1 MVKTHLFSPK
11 GVCSRQ
17 MEIAYDGDTIV
28 SIRVLGGCPG
38 NLQGVAA
45 LVKGRK
51 IDDIIAS
58 LDGIKCA
65 NKNTSCPDQ
74 LAQALKEIKTLD
86 A

>member
-1 MVKTHLFSPK
+1 MEKSYLFTPK

-17 MEIAYDGDTIV
+17 MEIVYDGDTII
-28 SIRVLGGCPG
+28 SLKVLGGCPG
-38 NLQGVAA
+38 NLQGIAS

-51 IDDIIAS
+51 IDDVIAC
-58 LDGIKCA
+58 LDGLRCG

-74 LAQALKEIKTLD
+74 LARALKEIKNLN

>member
-1 MVKTHLFSPK
+1 MEKSYIFSPK

-17 MEIAYDGDTIV
+17 MEIVYDGDTII
-28 SIRVLGGCPG
+28 SLKVLGGCPG
-38 NLQGVAA
+38 NLQGIAS

-51 IDDIIAS
+51 IDDVIAC
-58 LDGIKCA
+58 LDGLRCG

-74 LAQALKEIKTLD
+74 LARALKEIKNLN

>member
-1 MVKTHLFSPK
+1 MEKSYLFAPK

-17 MEIAYDGDTIV
+17 MEIVYDGDTII
-28 SIRVLGGCPG
+28 SLKVLGGCPG
-38 NLQGVAA
+38 NLQGIAS

-51 IDDIIAS
+51 IDDVIAC
-58 LDGIKCA
+58 LDGLRCG

-74 LAQALKEIKTLD
+74 LARALKEIKNLN